1 MRIVGHC
8 KEGIEK
14 KIEKEIEKRI
24 EKRKLFDIA
33 KREQCEYEG

>member
-14 KIEKEIEKRI
+14 KIEKKIEKRI